1 LLYFSSIAA
10 PLLYSL
16 ASLLGVC
23 LLLLSVPLGFA
34 RLFDIFSLMLMTRNQ
49 QRLIKTEVK
58 RKSLDE
64 SFDVNLNYF
73 DVINPERF
81 SF

>member
-1 LLYFSSIAA
+1 
-10 PLLYSL
+10 
-16 ASLLGVC
+16 LGVF

-49 QRLIKTEVK
+49 IRLKSEGK

-64 SFDVNLNYF
+64 PFDLNGIYF
-73 DVINPERF
+73 DAINPERF
-81 SF
+81 F

>member
-1 LLYFSSIAA
+1 MLYFSSIAA

-34 RLFDIFSLMLMTRNQ
+34 RLFDIFSLMLMTRHQ
-49 QRLIKTEVK
+49 KRLISEGK

-64 SFDVNLNYF
+64 PLDLNAIYF
-73 DVINPERF
+73 DAISPARF
-81 SF
+81 YF